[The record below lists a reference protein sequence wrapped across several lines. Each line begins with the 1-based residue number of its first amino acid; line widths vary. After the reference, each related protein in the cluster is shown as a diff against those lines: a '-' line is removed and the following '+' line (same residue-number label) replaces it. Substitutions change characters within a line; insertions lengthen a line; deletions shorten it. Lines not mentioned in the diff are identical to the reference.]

1 MPNFGNPIIPSPN
14 MLPAVADTFVNGVQY
29 DVGDYAWYNGKLY
42 RFTAAHNGAWTGND
56 VEAVKLSAVVGQLQ
70 KDVSSATGDMLELG
84 ADLEFDSETSMLYLL
99 NSDGERISDGIVISG
114 GGGGGGGGGNNAV
127 LTVTNTTGWLSKTIS
142 LGAPCVLSFDWS
154 SLEDEIPTGDGVMT
168 VRVGGVV
175 KRVQD
180 VAQGAVSIDVGS
192 FLATGSNKVR
202 VSISDVYEN
211 TKSINFTIA
220 AVVLTINSTF
230 DTSGTFPAGE
240 TVTYTYTPV
249 GNVEKIVHFIVD
261 GTEVGTQT
269 VTVSGRQQSF
279 TLPAMNHNAHSLLVY
294 FLATIDGEEVES
306 NELYYS
312 MIVVDPESH
321 VPIIS
326 STFTR
331 DTAEQY
337 ETIVIPYRVYSPDTI
352 TSAISL
358 YVGETKITDLTVDR
372 TEQTWSYR
380 FNDMGDYALSIVC
393 GSVMRVFSIDVTE
406 SSIDVEPV
414 TQDLALFLTSAG
426 RSNSELNPG
435 VWEDEDNHISCT
447 MTGFNFVSDGWV
459 QDADGVTVL
468 RVSGDARVTIPYKAF
483 ATDFRS
489 GGKTIE
495 LEFATRNVLDY
506 DASVISCM
514 SGGRGFQLT
523 AQRASMKSEQSEI
536 YTQYKEDEHVRIS
549 FVVDKRAEDRL
560 LLIYING
567 IMSGVIQYPDDDDFS
582 QATPVNISIGSND
595 CVTDVYNIRIYNNNL
610 TRHQILEN
618 WIADTQSIDL
628 MLERYQHN
636 SVYDEYGRITI
647 DHLPSDLPYMVI
659 SCAELPQYKG
669 DKKTVSGYYI
679 DPQNGANSFNFS
691 DAQADVQG
699 TSSQYYPRK
708 NYKIKFNGG
717 FQMLSSGETVSKYK
731 MRPTSI
737 ATKTF
742 TFKADVASS
751 EGANNV
757 ELARL
762 YNDASIYRTPPQ
774 TTNPSIRQGIDG
786 FPIVIFWDDGESIS
800 FIGKY
805 NFNNDKGTEEV
816 FGFAEGDESWEILN
830 NTSSR
835 VLWQSDDFSGDDWLN
850 DFEGRYPDGNT
861 DSTNLAAL
869 SSWLVST
876 DQSQATGNAL
886 PAPYV
891 DVDGNTHNVD
901 NAAYRLA
908 KFKTELEDHLD
919 KDSAMFYYLFTE
931 LFLMVDSRAK
941 NAFPTFYDDDPWC
954 WLPYDFDTAIGTNN
968 EGALVFSYN
977 LEDTDTLPGGAKVFN
992 GQDSV
997 MWVNLRQAFHDDL
1010 QEMYRTLRSTGAV
1023 SYSKVEQAFEEHQSK
1038 WPEAIFNEDSWFK
1051 YIDPLL
1057 DDGTASYLS
1066 MAQGSKAEQRKWW
1079 LYNRFRYIDS
1089 KYNAGDALSD
1099 LIQVRGYAK
1108 ADITVTPYA
1117 DIYPTVK
1124 YGSYLVSERGERN
1137 VPTTL
1142 INPLTTVN
1150 DTEIYIYSASQL
1162 ASVGDL
1168 SGLKVGFAD
1177 FSMATKLQSIK
1188 VGDSNALYEN
1198 PNLTELYVGN
1208 NPLLNTVDARN
1219 CSGLTQAVDLS
1230 GAANIEYVY
1239 FSGTNITSCSL
1250 PNGGIL
1256 KTLVLPSSV
1265 ANLTV
1270 RNQPAMTTFMMD
1282 DYSNIT
1288 TLRVENT
1295 PNIPVWDIIGDIAAN
1310 SRVRIIGFTMTVST
1324 TTEVE
1329 DFYDYLDEYASTMR
1343 GLDENGN
1350 TLPNAVIS
1358 GTITGLD
1365 SITGAWLAAMNA
1377 RYPDITITYE
1387 HITSNLYYYTW
1398 NGATLLHTEAIS
1410 DGGDGTWNGTPSR
1423 ESDAQYSYTFAGWSR
1438 LTDQHAADPTATKNV
1453 SADRSVYAAYS
1464 TTVRTYTVYFYN
1476 GGTLLQTVNNVPYG
1490 GTATYSGPTPIYY
1503 QDPDNYAFVG
1513 FNPDGTNIQGIT
1525 YCYAVFRYAGIWT
1538 RKLLDRTI
1546 SGSYE
1551 NSDVEYVGAYAF
1563 ANCRYVSSVE
1573 FPTCSEIGMSA
1584 FYSCTVLTSVSF
1596 PECTSIGNNAFDYCQ
1611 SLTTAVFPECI
1622 SIGSAAFRSCARLSS
1637 VNTPKCVTIGNDAF
1651 QGCVTLTTVSF
1662 PKCTTIGSSAFAY
1675 LRISS
1680 ASFPECTTIGS
1691 YAFGSCNSL
1700 TTAVFPECTTIG
1712 GNAFYSCQSLTTTS
1726 FPECTTIG
1734 NDAFYNCK
1742 SLTTASFPKCTSIGG
1757 RAFYNCYSLTTI
1769 SFPECTTIE
1778 LNAFGNC
1785 SSLTVASFSKC
1796 ASISQGAFQNCSS
1809 LSVLSFPQLTAIS
1822 NYTFQACP
1830 ALTEVYFP
1838 ECTSIGESA
1847 FRNCTALTTASFPKC
1862 VSLRNQ
1868 VFSGCVNL
1876 VSLYLMNSSVC
1887 SLTSTGA
1894 FTSTP
1899 IGGYSAIAGRYGS
1912 IYVPTSLLTTYKSAQ
1927 YWSSFSS
1934 RFVGI

>member
-1 MPNFGNPIIPSPN
+1 MPNFGNPIVPSPN
-14 MLPAVADTFVNGVQY
+14 MLPSVADAFIDGVLY
-29 DVGDYAWYNGKLY
+29 ETGSYAWYNGKLY
-42 RFTAAHNGAWTGND
+42 RFQSEHIGPWTGND
-56 VEAVKLSAVVGQLQ
+56 VEAVKLSNEVSQLQ
-70 KDVSSATGDMLELG
+70 KNMSDVIAGMLDLG

-99 NSDGERISDGIVISG
+99 NSEGERISDGIVISG
-114 GGGGGGGGGNNAV
+114 GGGGGGGGNNAV
-127 LTVTNTTGWLSKTIS
+127 VTVTNTTGWLSKTVS
-142 LGAPCVLSFDWS
+142 LGASCVLSFEWS
-154 SLEDEIPTGDGVMT
+154 SLEDDIPTGDGVMT

-175 KRVQD
+175 KKVQD
-180 VAQGAVSIDVGS
+180 VAQGAVSVDVGA

-202 VSISDVYEN
+202 VSFSDVYEN
-211 TKSINFTIA
+211 VKSVNFTIS
-220 AVVLTINSTF
+220 AVVLSITSSF

-240 TVTYTYTPV
+240 TVVYTYTPV
-249 GNVEKIVHFIVD
+249 GNVEKVVHFIVD

-269 VTVSGRQQSF
+269 VTVSGRQQSY

-294 FLATIDGEEVES
+294 FVANIDGEDVRS

-312 MIVVDPESH
+312 MIVVDPESN

-337 ETIVIPYRVYSPDTI
+337 ETISIPYRVYTPNAL

-358 YVGETKITDLTVDR
+358 WVDETKIADLTVDR
-372 TEQTWSYR
+372 TEQSWSYR
-380 FNDMGDYALSIVC
+380 FNDMGEYSLSIVC
-393 GSVMRVFSIDVTE
+393 GSVMRLFPIEVTE
-406 SSIDVEPV
+406 SSIDIEPV

-447 MTGFNFVSDGWV
+447 MTGFNFVSDGWI
-459 QDADGVTVL
+459 QESDGTVL

-489 GGKTIE
+489 NGKTIE

-506 DASVISCM
+506 DATVISCM

-523 AQRASMKSEQSEI
+523 AQKATITSEQSEI

-567 IMSGVIQYPDDDDFS
+567 IMSGVVQYPDDDDFA
-582 QATPVNISIGSND
+582 QATPVDISIGSND
-595 CVTDVYNIRIYNNNL
+595 CVTDVYNIRIYDNNL
-610 TRHQILEN
+610 TRYQILEN

-636 SVYDEYGRITI
+636 NVYDEYGQVTI
-647 DHLPSDLPYMVI
+647 DHLPSDLPYLVI
-659 SCAELPQYKG
+659 SAPELPQYKG

-679 DPQNGANSFNFS
+679 DPQNGSNSFNFS

-717 FQMLSSGETVSKYK
+717 FEMLSTGETVSKYK

-762 YNDASIYRTPPQ
+762 YNDTSIYRTPPQ
-774 TTNPSIRQGIDG
+774 EDNPDIRQGIDG
-786 FPIVIFWDDGESIS
+786 FPIVIFWDNGGSIS

-816 FGFAEGDESWEILN
+816 FGFSEGDESWEILN

-861 DSTNLAAL
+861 NPVNLAAL

-886 PAPYV
+886 PTPYV

-908 KFKTELEDHLD
+908 KFKTEFEDHLN

-941 NAFPTFYDDDPWC
+941 NAFPTFYGNNPWC

-968 EGALVFSYN
+968 EGALTFSYN
-977 LEDTDTLPGGAKVFN
+977 LEDIDTLPGGAKVFN

-997 MWVNLRQAFHDDL
+997 MWVNLRQAFPGDL
-1010 QEMYRTLRSTGAV
+1010 QEMYRTLRSTGAI

-1038 WPEAIFNEDSWFK
+1038 WPEAVFNEDAWFK

-1057 DDGTASYLS
+1057 NDGTASYLA
-1066 MAQGSKAEQRKWW
+1066 MAQGSKEEQRKWW

-1108 ADITVTPYA
+1108 ANITVTPYA

-1188 VGDSNALYEN
+1188 VGDSNVLYEN

-1208 NPLLNTVDARN
+1208 NALLNTVDARN

-1265 ANLTV
+1265 TNLTV
-1270 RNQPAMTTFMMD
+1270 RNQPAMTTFSMD

-1288 TLRVENT
+1288 TLRIENT
-1295 PNIPVWDIIGDIAAN
+1295 PNIPMLTILDDMAAN

-1324 TTEVE
+1324 TTDVE
-1329 DFYDYLDEYASTMR
+1329 DFYDYLDTMR

-1350 TLPNAVIS
+1350 TLDHAVAS
-1358 GTITGLD
+1358 GTITGLGT
-1365 SITGAWLAAMNA
+1365 ITGAWLAEMNA

-1387 HITSNLYYYTW
+1387 HITSNLYYYSW
-1398 NGATLLHTEAIS
+1398 DGATLLHTDSIT
-1410 DGGDGTWNGTPSR
+1410 DGGDGTWMGTPARS
-1423 ESDAQYSYTFAGWSR
+1423 STAQYNYTFVGWSR
-1438 LTDQHAADPTATKNV
+1438 YQDQSVNDPTARQNV
-1453 SADRSVYAAYS
+1453 VADRSIYAAYAA
-1464 TTVRTYTVYFYN
+1464 TVRTYTVRFLN
-1476 GGTLLQTVNNVPYG
+1476 INSTVLQTFNNVPYG
-1490 GTATYSGPTPIYY
+1490 DSVTYTGATPVHPT
-1503 QDPDNYAFVG
+1503 DPDDYTFTG
-1513 FNPDGTNIQGIT
+1513 FNPDGTNIQGDT
-1525 YCYAVFRYAGIWT
+1525 DCVAVYMYTGIIT
-1538 RKLLDRTI
+1538 RKLLSRTI
-1546 SGSYE
+1546 GGPYG
-1551 NSDVEYVGAYAF
+1551 NSSVSYVGMYAF
-1563 ANCRYVSSVE
+1563 ALCSSLTTASFPVCTSIGNWAFLNCSALTTVS
-1573 FPTCSEIGMSA
+1573 FPQCTTIGSYAFQRCSS
-1584 FYSCTVLTSVSF
+1584 LTTASF
-1596 PECTSIGNNAFDYCQ
+1596 PECTYVGSNAFANCKIA
-1611 SLTTAVFPECI
+1611 TASF
-1622 SIGSAAFRSCARLSS
+1622 
-1637 VNTPKCVTIGNDAF
+1637 PKCVTIEDYAF
-1651 QGCVTLTTVSF
+1651 IDCDLMVASF
-1662 PKCTTIGSSAFAY
+1662 PKCTTIGSYAFHRCYSLTTA
-1675 LRISS
+1675 LFPECTLIGSSVFLSCTSLASISFPKCTS
-1680 ASFPECTTIGS
+1680 IGIQAFQSCRSLATASFPECTSILFSAFQGCYSLTTVSFPVCTYVGS
-1691 YAFGSCNSL
+1691 YAFRSC
-1700 TTAVFPECTTIG
+1700 TA
-1712 GNAFYSCQSLTTTS
+1712 
-1726 FPECTTIG
+1726 
-1734 NDAFYNCK
+1734 
-1742 SLTTASFPKCTSIGG
+1742 LTTASFPKCTSIG
-1757 RAFYNCYSLTTI
+1757 N
-1769 SFPECTTIE
+1769 
-1778 LNAFGNC
+1778 
-1785 SSLTVASFSKC
+1785 
-1796 ASISQGAFQNCSS
+1796 
-1809 LSVLSFPQLTAIS
+1809 
-1822 NYTFQACP
+1822 
-1830 ALTEVYFP
+1830 
-1838 ECTSIGESA
+1838 SA
-1847 FRNCTALTTASFPKC
+1847 F
-1862 VSLRNQ
+1862 V
-1868 VFSGCVNL
+1868 GCNNL
-1876 VSLYLMNSSVC
+1876 ISLYLLNSVVC
-1887 SLTSTGA
+1887 VLSNSNA
-1894 FTSTP
+1894 FNATP
-1899 IGGYSAIAGRYGS
+1899 IGGYSASAGQYGS
-1912 IYVPTSLLTTYKSAQ
+1912 IYVPMSLLASYQTATNWTYFA
-1927 YWSSFSS
+1927 S
-1934 RFVGI
+1934 RFVGV

>member
-1 MPNFGNPIIPSPN
+1 MPNFGNPIVPSPN
-14 MLPAVADTFVNGVQY
+14 MLPSVADAFIDGVLY
-29 DVGDYAWYNGKLY
+29 ETGSYAWYNGKLY
-42 RFTAAHNGAWTGND
+42 RFQSEHIGPWTGND
-56 VEAVKLSAVVGQLQ
+56 VEAVKLSNEVSQLQ
-70 KDVSSATGDMLELG
+70 KNMSDVIAGMLDLG

-99 NSDGERISDGIVISG
+99 NSEGERISDGIVISG
-114 GGGGGGGGGNNAV
+114 GGGGGGGGNNAV
-127 LTVTNTTGWLSKTIS
+127 VTVTNTTGWLSKTVS
-142 LGAPCVLSFDWS
+142 LGASCVLSFEWS
-154 SLEDEIPTGDGVMT
+154 SLEDDIPTGDGVMT

-175 KRVQD
+175 KKVQD
-180 VAQGAVSIDVGS
+180 VAQGAVSVDVGA

-202 VSISDVYEN
+202 VSFSDVYEN
-211 TKSINFTIA
+211 VKSVNFTIS
-220 AVVLTINSTF
+220 AVVLSITSSF

-240 TVTYTYTPV
+240 TVVYTYTPV
-249 GNVEKIVHFIVD
+249 GNVEKVVHFIVD

-269 VTVSGRQQSF
+269 VTVSGRQQSY

-294 FLATIDGEEVES
+294 FVANIDGEDVRS

-312 MIVVDPESH
+312 MIVVDPESN

-337 ETIVIPYRVYSPDTI
+337 ETISIPYRVYTPNAL

-358 YVGETKITDLTVDR
+358 WVDETKIADLTVDR
-372 TEQTWSYR
+372 TEQSWSYR
-380 FNDMGDYALSIVC
+380 FNDMGEYSLSIVC
-393 GSVMRVFSIDVTE
+393 GSVMRLFPIEVTE
-406 SSIDVEPV
+406 SSIDIEPV

-447 MTGFNFVSDGWV
+447 MTGFNFVSDGWI
-459 QDADGVTVL
+459 QESDGTVL

-489 GGKTIE
+489 NGKTIE

-506 DASVISCM
+506 DATVISCM

-523 AQRASMKSEQSEI
+523 AQKATITSEQSEI

-567 IMSGVIQYPDDDDFS
+567 IMSGVVQYPDDDDFA
-582 QATPVNISIGSND
+582 QATPVDISIGSND
-595 CVTDVYNIRIYNNNL
+595 CVTDVYNIRIYDNNL
-610 TRHQILEN
+610 TRYQILEN

-636 SVYDEYGRITI
+636 NVYDEYGQVTI
-647 DHLPSDLPYMVI
+647 DHLPSDLPYLVI
-659 SCAELPQYKG
+659 SAPELPQYKG

-679 DPQNGANSFNFS
+679 DPQNGSNSFNFS

-717 FQMLSSGETVSKYK
+717 FEMLSTGETVSKYK

-762 YNDASIYRTPPQ
+762 YNDTSIYRTPPQ
-774 TTNPSIRQGIDG
+774 EDNPDIRQGIDG
-786 FPIVIFWDDGESIS
+786 FPIVIFWDNGGSIS

-816 FGFAEGDESWEILN
+816 FGFSEGDESWEILN

-861 DSTNLAAL
+861 NPVNLAAL

-886 PAPYV
+886 PTPYV

-908 KFKTELEDHLD
+908 KFKTEFEDHLN

-941 NAFPTFYDDDPWC
+941 NAFPTFYGNNPWC

-968 EGALVFSYN
+968 EGALTFSYN
-977 LEDTDTLPGGAKVFN
+977 LEDIDTLPGGAKVFN

-997 MWVNLRQAFHDDL
+997 MWVNLRQAFPGDL
-1010 QEMYRTLRSTGAV
+1010 QEMYRTLRSTGAI

-1038 WPEAIFNEDSWFK
+1038 WPEAVFNEDAWFK

-1057 DDGTASYLS
+1057 NDGTASYLA
-1066 MAQGSKAEQRKWW
+1066 MAQGSKEEQRKWW

-1108 ADITVTPYA
+1108 ANITVTPYA

-1188 VGDSNALYEN
+1188 VGDSNVLYEN

-1208 NPLLNTVDARN
+1208 NALLNTVDARN

-1265 ANLTV
+1265 TNLTV
-1270 RNQPAMTTFMMD
+1270 RNQPAMTTFSMD

-1288 TLRVENT
+1288 TLRIENT
-1295 PNIPVWDIIGDIAAN
+1295 PNIPMLTILDDMAAN

-1324 TTEVE
+1324 TTDVE
-1329 DFYDYLDEYASTMR
+1329 DFYDYLDTMR

-1350 TLPNAVIS
+1350 TLDHAVAS
-1358 GTITGLD
+1358 GTITGLGT
-1365 SITGAWLAAMNA
+1365 ITGAWLAEMNA

-1387 HITSNLYYYTW
+1387 HITSNLYYYSW
-1398 NGATLLHTEAIS
+1398 DGATLLHTDSIT
-1410 DGGDGTWNGTPSR
+1410 DGGDGTWMGTPARS
-1423 ESDAQYSYTFAGWSR
+1423 STAQYNYTFVGWSR
-1438 LTDQHAADPTATKNV
+1438 YQDQSVNDPTARQNV
-1453 SADRSVYAAYS
+1453 VADRSIYAAYAA
-1464 TTVRTYTVYFYN
+1464 TVRTYTVRFLN
-1476 GGTLLQTVNNVPYG
+1476 INSTVLQTFNNVPYG
-1490 GTATYSGPTPIYY
+1490 DSVTYTGATPVHPT
-1503 QDPDNYAFVG
+1503 DPDDYTFTG
-1513 FNPDGTNIQGIT
+1513 FNPDGTNIQGDT
-1525 YCYAVFRYAGIWT
+1525 DCVAVYMYTGIIT
-1538 RKLLDRTI
+1538 RKLLSRTI
-1546 SGSYE
+1546 GGPYG
-1551 NSDVEYVGAYAF
+1551 NSSVSYVGMYAF
-1563 ANCRYVSSVE
+1563 ALCSSLTTASFPVCATIGDLAFLNCRSLTTVS
-1573 FPTCSEIGMSA
+1573 FPQCTTIGSRA
-1584 FYSCTVLTSVSF
+1584 FQNCFSLTTASF
-1596 PECTSIGNNAFDYCQ
+1596 PECTYVGSNAFVNCIIA
-1611 SLTTAVFPECI
+1611 TASF
-1622 SIGSAAFRSCARLSS
+1622 
-1637 VNTPKCVTIGNDAF
+1637 PKCVTIEDYAF
-1651 QGCVTLTTVSF
+1651 IDCDLMVASF
-1662 PKCTTIGSSAFAY
+1662 PKCTTIGSYAFHRCYSLTTA
-1675 LRISS
+1675 LFPECTLIGSSVFLSCTSLASISFPKCTS
-1680 ASFPECTTIGS
+1680 IGSQAFQSCRSLATASFPECTSILFSAFQGCYSLTTVSFPVCTYVGS
-1691 YAFGSCNSL
+1691 YAFRSC
-1700 TTAVFPECTTIG
+1700 TA
-1712 GNAFYSCQSLTTTS
+1712 
-1726 FPECTTIG
+1726 
-1734 NDAFYNCK
+1734 
-1742 SLTTASFPKCTSIGG
+1742 LTTASFPKCTSIG
-1757 RAFYNCYSLTTI
+1757 N
-1769 SFPECTTIE
+1769 
-1778 LNAFGNC
+1778 
-1785 SSLTVASFSKC
+1785 
-1796 ASISQGAFQNCSS
+1796 
-1809 LSVLSFPQLTAIS
+1809 
-1822 NYTFQACP
+1822 
-1830 ALTEVYFP
+1830 
-1838 ECTSIGESA
+1838 SA
-1847 FRNCTALTTASFPKC
+1847 F
-1862 VSLRNQ
+1862 V
-1868 VFSGCVNL
+1868 GCNNL
-1876 VSLYLMNSSVC
+1876 ISLYLLNSVVC
-1887 SLTSTGA
+1887 VLSNSNA
-1894 FTSTP
+1894 FNATP
-1899 IGGYSAIAGRYGS
+1899 IGGNSASAGQYGS
-1912 IYVPTSLLTTYKSAQ
+1912 IYVPMSLLASYQTATNWTYFA
-1927 YWSSFSS
+1927 S
-1934 RFVGI
+1934 RFVGV

>member
-1 MPNFGNPIIPSPN
+1 MPNFGNPIVPSPN
-14 MLPAVADTFVNGVQY
+14 MLPSVADAFIDGVLY
-29 DVGDYAWYNGKLY
+29 ETGSYAWYNGKLY
-42 RFTAAHNGAWTGND
+42 RFQSEHIGPWTGND
-56 VEAVKLSAVVGQLQ
+56 VEAVKLSNEVSQLQ
-70 KDVSSATGDMLELG
+70 KNMSDVIAGMLDLG

-99 NSDGERISDGIVISG
+99 NSEGERISDGIVISG
-114 GGGGGGGGGNNAV
+114 GGGGGGGGNNAV
-127 LTVTNTTGWLSKTIS
+127 VTVTNTTGWLSKTVS
-142 LGAPCVLSFDWS
+142 LGASCVLSFEWS
-154 SLEDEIPTGDGVMT
+154 SLEDDIPTGDGVMT

-175 KRVQD
+175 KKVQD
-180 VAQGAVSIDVGS
+180 VAQGAVSVDVGA

-202 VSISDVYEN
+202 VSFSDVYEN
-211 TKSINFTIA
+211 VKSVNFTIS
-220 AVVLTINSTF
+220 AVVLSITSSF

-240 TVTYTYTPV
+240 TVVYTYTPV
-249 GNVEKIVHFIVD
+249 GNVEKVVHFIVD

-269 VTVSGRQQSF
+269 VTVSGRQQSY

-294 FLATIDGEEVES
+294 FVANIDGEDVRS

-312 MIVVDPESH
+312 MIVVDPESN

-337 ETIVIPYRVYSPDTI
+337 ETISIPYRVYTPNAL

-358 YVGETKITDLTVDR
+358 WVDETKIADLTVDR
-372 TEQTWSYR
+372 TEQSWSYR
-380 FNDMGDYALSIVC
+380 FNDMGEYSLSIVC
-393 GSVMRVFSIDVTE
+393 GSVMRLFPIEVTE
-406 SSIDVEPV
+406 SSIDIEPV

-447 MTGFNFVSDGWV
+447 MTGFNFVSDGWI
-459 QDADGVTVL
+459 QESDGTVL

-489 GGKTIE
+489 NGKTIE

-506 DASVISCM
+506 DATVISCM

-523 AQRASMKSEQSEI
+523 AQKATITSEQSEI

-567 IMSGVIQYPDDDDFS
+567 IMSGVVQYPDDDDFA
-582 QATPVNISIGSND
+582 QATPVDISIGSND
-595 CVTDVYNIRIYNNNL
+595 CVTDVYNIRIYDNNL
-610 TRHQILEN
+610 TRYQILEN

-636 SVYDEYGRITI
+636 NVYDEYGQVTI
-647 DHLPSDLPYMVI
+647 DHLPSDLPYLVI
-659 SCAELPQYKG
+659 SAPELPQYKG

-679 DPQNGANSFNFS
+679 DPQNGSNSFNFS

-717 FQMLSSGETVSKYK
+717 FEMLSTGETVSKYK

-762 YNDASIYRTPPQ
+762 YNDTSIYRTPPQ
-774 TTNPSIRQGIDG
+774 EDNPDIRQGIDG
-786 FPIVIFWDDGESIS
+786 FPIVIFWDNGGSIS

-816 FGFAEGDESWEILN
+816 FGFSEGDESWEILN

-861 DSTNLAAL
+861 NPVNLAAL

-886 PAPYV
+886 PTPYV

-908 KFKTELEDHLD
+908 KFKTEFEDHLN

-941 NAFPTFYDDDPWC
+941 NAFPTFYGNNPWC

-968 EGALVFSYN
+968 EGALTFSYN
-977 LEDTDTLPGGAKVFN
+977 LEDIDTLPGGAKVFN

-997 MWVNLRQAFHDDL
+997 MWVNLRQAFPGDL
-1010 QEMYRTLRSTGAV
+1010 QEMYRTLRSTGAI

-1038 WPEAIFNEDSWFK
+1038 WPEAVFNEDAWFK

-1057 DDGTASYLS
+1057 NDGTASYLA
-1066 MAQGSKAEQRKWW
+1066 MAQGSKEEQRKWW

-1108 ADITVTPYA
+1108 ANITVTPYA

-1188 VGDSNALYEN
+1188 VGDSNVLYEN

-1208 NPLLNTVDARN
+1208 NALLNTVDARN

-1265 ANLTV
+1265 TNLTV
-1270 RNQPAMTTFMMD
+1270 RNQPAMTTFSMD

-1288 TLRVENT
+1288 TLRIENT
-1295 PNIPVWDIIGDIAAN
+1295 PNIPMLTILDDMAAN

-1324 TTEVE
+1324 TTDVE
-1329 DFYDYLDEYASTMR
+1329 DFYDYLDTMR

-1350 TLPNAVIS
+1350 TLDHAVAS
-1358 GTITGLD
+1358 GTITGLGT
-1365 SITGAWLAAMNA
+1365 ITGAWLAEMNA

-1387 HITSNLYYYTW
+1387 HITSNLYYYSW
-1398 NGATLLHTEAIS
+1398 DGATLLHTDSIT
-1410 DGGDGTWNGTPSR
+1410 DGGDGTWMGTPARS
-1423 ESDAQYSYTFAGWSR
+1423 STAQYNYTFVGWSR
-1438 LTDQHAADPTATKNV
+1438 YQDQSVNDPTARQNV
-1453 SADRSVYAAYS
+1453 VADRSIYAAYAA
-1464 TTVRTYTVYFYN
+1464 TVRTYTVRFLN
-1476 GGTLLQTVNNVPYG
+1476 INSTVLQTFNNVPYG
-1490 GTATYSGPTPIYY
+1490 DSVTYTGATPVHPT
-1503 QDPDNYAFVG
+1503 DPDDYTFTG
-1513 FNPDGTNIQGIT
+1513 FNPDGTNIQGDT
-1525 YCYAVFRYAGIWT
+1525 DCVAVYMYTGIIT
-1538 RKLLDRTI
+1538 RKLLSRTI
-1546 SGSYE
+1546 GGPYG
-1551 NSDVEYVGAYAF
+1551 NSSVSYVGMYAF
-1563 ANCRYVSSVE
+1563 ALCSSLTTASFPVCATIGDLAFLNCRSLTTVS
-1573 FPTCSEIGMSA
+1573 FPQCTTIGSRA
-1584 FYSCTVLTSVSF
+1584 FQNCFSLTTASF
-1596 PECTSIGNNAFDYCQ
+1596 PECTYVGSNAFVNCIIA
-1611 SLTTAVFPECI
+1611 TASF
-1622 SIGSAAFRSCARLSS
+1622 
-1637 VNTPKCVTIGNDAF
+1637 PKCVTIEDYAF
-1651 QGCVTLTTVSF
+1651 IDCDLMVASF
-1662 PKCTTIGSSAFAY
+1662 PKCTTIGSYAFHRCYSLTTA
-1675 LRISS
+1675 LFPECTLIGSSVFLSCTSLASISFPKCTS
-1680 ASFPECTTIGS
+1680 IGIQAFQSCRSLATASFPECTSILFSAFQGCYSLTTVSFPVCTYVGS
-1691 YAFGSCNSL
+1691 YAFRSC
-1700 TTAVFPECTTIG
+1700 TA
-1712 GNAFYSCQSLTTTS
+1712 
-1726 FPECTTIG
+1726 
-1734 NDAFYNCK
+1734 
-1742 SLTTASFPKCTSIGG
+1742 LTTASFPKCTSIG
-1757 RAFYNCYSLTTI
+1757 N
-1769 SFPECTTIE
+1769 
-1778 LNAFGNC
+1778 
-1785 SSLTVASFSKC
+1785 
-1796 ASISQGAFQNCSS
+1796 
-1809 LSVLSFPQLTAIS
+1809 
-1822 NYTFQACP
+1822 
-1830 ALTEVYFP
+1830 
-1838 ECTSIGESA
+1838 SA
-1847 FRNCTALTTASFPKC
+1847 F
-1862 VSLRNQ
+1862 V
-1868 VFSGCVNL
+1868 GCNNL
-1876 VSLYLMNSSVC
+1876 ISLYLLNSVVC
-1887 SLTSTGA
+1887 VLSNSNA
-1894 FTSTP
+1894 FNATP
-1899 IGGYSAIAGRYGS
+1899 IGGYSASAGQYGS
-1912 IYVPTSLLTTYKSAQ
+1912 IYVPMSLLASYQTATNWTYFA
-1927 YWSSFSS
+1927 S
-1934 RFVGI
+1934 RFVGV